1 MSGAETIAALPD
13 DVISDAQV
21 LPLISL
27 AERPLKC
34 ENAEVA

>member
-1 MSGAETIAALPD
+1 MSGAEAIAALSD

-21 LPLISL
+21 LPSLSL

>member
-1 MSGAETIAALPD
+1 MIGAETVAALTD

-21 LPLISL
+21 LPSLSL

-34 ENAEVA
+34 KNAEVA